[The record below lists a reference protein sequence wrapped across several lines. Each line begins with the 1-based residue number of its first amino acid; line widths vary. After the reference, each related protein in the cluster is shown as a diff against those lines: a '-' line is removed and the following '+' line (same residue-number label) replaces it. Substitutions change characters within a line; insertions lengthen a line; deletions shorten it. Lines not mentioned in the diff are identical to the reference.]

1 MHRER
6 RTIFLV
12 ILTLFIYASNIYF
25 EFNSFVLPFPIF
37 DFILIIIALQFA
49 FWNRKDLI
57 SFRKWYFY
65 IYFTTLVFK
74 LLMNPILWGFFLDE
88 IELENFLDNDYLEYF
103 KIIYTLFSI
112 AVFSCWSAVEKLK
125 MRALWVGFISIVQIF
140 GLFEFSYPGMYLG
153 YFFFAGYV
161 LYQKPKNSLSY
172 ILPLHAILDLMTVAM
187 LMFING

>member
-1 MHRER
+1 MYRER
-6 RTIFLV
+6 RTISLV

-57 SFRKWYFY
+57 TFRKWYFY
-65 IYFTTLVFK
+65 IYFITLVFK

-88 IELENFLDNDYLEYF
+88 ISMEKFLDKNYLEYF
-103 KIIYTLFSI
+103 KIFYTLLSI
-112 AVFSCWSAVEKLK
+112 AVFTFWSVLEKLK
-125 MRALWVGFISIVQIF
+125 LRFLFVGMISIVQLS
-140 GLFEFSYPGMYLG
+140 GLLEFSYPGMYLG

-161 LYQKPKNSLSY
+161 LFQKPTNSLSY
-172 ILPLHAILDLMTVAM
+172 ILLLHALLDLMTLSM
-187 LMFING
+187 LTFING